1 MIELFL
7 TVCLFCSSL
16 GFGIAKTNED
26 VKSAIRKPRQ
36 HQEPLNIDREVIG

>member
-1 MIELFL
+1 MIEFILA
-7 TVCLFCSSL
+7 VCVFCSSV